1 MPSKDATPIYGHD
14 VYVLSEKGDKEL
26 RSSGT
31 DLSPAEIE
39 LLVCID
45 GKATVAE
52 IAASARLLAPGA
64 VVGGIHR
71 LIERQLVRLR
81 NRRKEDASEITAFL
95 MKKAPQPTREAVNEA
110 KAEASNGVTTLHK
123 QGYYVRIAHR
133 DAAKPAAPEGRT
145 LTVVVV
151 EDEPLLA
158 KFLKQYLS
166 FEGMEARLA
175 ANREEILAAFNTPPL
190 PDLVLLDVML
200 PDADGF
206 DILLKMRRHPVLKSV
221 PVIML
226 TAKATRESVLKGL
239 AGGADGYITKPF
251 EAEAL
256 INAVKAV
263 LGRTAPLT
271 PKAGNDVW
279 AQNNR

>member
-1 MPSKDATPIYGHD
+1 MEGI
-14 VYVLSEKGDKEL
+14 
-26 RSSGT
+26 R
-31 DLSPAEIE
+31 
-39 LLVCID
+39 
-45 GKATVAE
+45 
-52 IAASARLLAPGA
+52 RLLD
-64 VVGGIHR
+64 
-71 LIERQLVRLR
+71 RQLVSLR
-81 NRRKEDASEITAFL
+81 TQRKDDASEITGFFT
-95 MKKAPQPTREAVNEA
+95 KKALQPTRKAMDEAA
-110 KAEASNGVTTLHK
+110 AEASNGSITLQK

-145 LTVVVV
+145 LTVIVV

-158 KFLKQYLS
+158 KFLRQYLS
-166 FEGMEARLA
+166 LEGMEARLA
-175 ANREEILAAFNTPPL
+175 GNREEILAAFNAPPL

-263 LGRTAPLT
+263 LGRTALLT
-271 PKAGNDVW
+271 PKATDDVW
-279 AQNNR
+279 TLDKR